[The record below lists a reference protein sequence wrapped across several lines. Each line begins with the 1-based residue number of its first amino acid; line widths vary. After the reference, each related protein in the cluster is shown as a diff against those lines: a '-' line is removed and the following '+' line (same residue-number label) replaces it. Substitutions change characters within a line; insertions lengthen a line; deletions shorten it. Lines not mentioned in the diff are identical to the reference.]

1 MLRKA
6 KGQAAVSVI
15 VPKGD
20 SRGNDGAPV
29 DGLNVKNSR
38 ASAPCAMGRRRAM
51 LCASVRKSGC
61 RRGNLLIGTRRT
73 IAASCFARGVS
84 FGGSRIHGV
93 IASAFFMGALYPR
106 FLMGSRAGG
115 FRACR
120 LLVRGISTPHGLPSP
135 WKGSAVLQAV
145 LGALAMMRTL
155 SRNVSTAFPSI
166 PEPTFLP
173 VQSCHKRVEERPQ
186 VNTFADVADG
196 AEGIFQRAQVA
207 YRAAAFLPSAAARSE
222 LRARVSDYLAE
233 LIAFCREV
241 ESLPV
246 GQNLKEAR
254 HG

>member
-1 MLRKA
+1 MLRLE
-6 KGQAAVSVI
+6 KGQAVESIVI
-15 VPKGD
+15 PKGG
-20 SRGNDGAPV
+20 SRGNAGALV

-38 ASAPCAMGRRRAM
+38 AQGPCAIVRWRAM

-155 SRNVSTAFPSI
+155 SRNVSTAFPST

-196 AEGIFQRAQVA
+196 VEGIFQRAQVA
-207 YRAAAFLPSAAARSE
+207 YRAAAFLPSVAARAE

-241 ESLPV
+241 ESLPA

>member
-1 MLRKA
+1 MLRQEQS
-6 KGQAAVSVI
+6 QAAVSVI

-38 ASAPCAMGRRRAM
+38 ASAPCAMGRWRAM

-93 IASAFFMGALYPR
+93 IASAFFKGALHPK

-120 LLVRGISTPHGLPSP
+120 LRTRGISTPHGLPSP
-135 WKGSAVLQAV
+135 WKGSAVLQTV
-145 LGALAMMRTL
+145 YGALTMMRTL

-166 PEPTFLP
+166 PEPIFLP
-173 VQSCHKRVEERPQ
+173 VQSRRKRVEERPQ
-186 VNTFADVADG
+186 VNTFTDVADS
-196 AEGIFQRAQVA
+196 AEGLLQRAQAA
-207 YRAAAFLPSAAARSE
+207 YRAVASLPSAVARAE

-241 ESLPV
+241 ESLPA